1 MSTRA
6 TLTLG
11 ARIGVLAL
19 ALSAAACIN
28 PRPDPWDA
36 PLPAD
41 AYPITVRQT
50 RAMAEIP
57 VHAERFELS
66 YGDIAAL
73 EGLGKQYLDAGQ
85 GPIVIALP
93 LGGGNEE
100 AAVAVD
106 AKARAVLYD
115 MGIAYRMI
123 QGTAYDAAGI
133 TDAPLVVMVD
143 RYVAEAPEC
152 HQRWLNTGY
161 TFHGDNTLNFGCAMQ
176 ANLAA
181 VVTDPAD
188 LLGPRTEDPADA
200 ARRSVLLGRYRAGET
215 TVTARD
221 AAETA
226 VVSDAV
232 E

>member
-1 MSTRA
+1 M
-6 TLTLG
+6 LG

-19 ALSAAACIN
+19 ALSSAACIN

-36 PLPAD
+36 PLPGD
-41 AYPITVRQT
+41 AYPVTVRQT
-50 RAMAEIP
+50 RSMVEIP
-57 VHAERFELS
+57 VQADRRELS
-66 YGDIAAL
+66 YVDRAAL
-73 EGLGKQYLDAGQ
+73 ENLGAEYLAAGH

-93 LGGGNEE
+93 LGGGNDE

-106 AKARAVLYD
+106 AKARTLLYE
-115 MGIAYRMI
+115 MGVAYRMI

-133 TDAPLVVMVD
+133 PDAPLVVMVD

-152 HQRWLNTGY
+152 HQRWLNAGY
-161 TFHGDNTLNFGCAMQ
+161 TFHGDNTLNFGCATQ

-188 LLGPRTEDPADA
+188 LLGPRTQDPADA
-200 ARRSVLLGRYRAGET
+200 VRRSVLLTRYRAGET
-215 TVTARD
+215 TVTTRD
-221 AAETA
+221 AREG
-226 VVSDAV
+226 VSVSDAV